1 MNLIDEAEIMML
13 HQFKKSTKLIGLIRS
28 LVAPLEEIDQLL
40 QRMHH
45 GRYIDEATDGRLD
58 ILGRIVGQPR
68 NGMDDDDYRAW
79 IKVAIRLNIGSGT
92 IADLLAILSILYD
105 KSPDVELQERPPNNV
120 VFSFFTLPH
129 APLKA
134 LFAILSS
141 ACPVS
146 TKCSFIRADVGANR
160 ANLRPTGLNTAK
172 ARQIF
177 RFDLS
182 PFNEA
187 FFADFFKEYQ

>member
-1 MNLIDEAEIMML
+1 MNLIDEAESLML
-13 HQFKKSTKLIGLIRS
+13 HQFRNSTKLIGLIRS
-28 LVAPLEEIDQLL
+28 LVAPLGEVDQLL
-40 QRMHH
+40 QSMHH
-45 GRYIDEATDGRLD
+45 GRYIDEAASHRLD

-79 IKVAIRLNIGSGT
+79 IKVAIKLNIGSGT
-92 IADLLAILSILYD
+92 IADLLAILSILYG
-105 KSPDVELQERPPNNV
+105 KNPEVELQERPPNNI
-120 VFSFFTLPH
+120 VFSFFSLPH

-146 TKCSFIRADVGANR
+146 TKCSFIRADVGASAASIR
-160 ANLRPTGLNTAK
+160 LAGLEPHKAK
-172 ARQIF
+172 QIF

-182 PFNEA
+182 PFPEA
-187 FFADFFKEYQ
+187 FFADFFKEY

>member
-1 MNLIDEAEIMML
+1 MNLIDEAESLML
-13 HQFKKSTKLIGLIRS
+13 HQFRNSTKLIGLIRS
-28 LVAPLEEIDQLL
+28 LVAPLEEVDQLI
-40 QRMHH
+40 QSMHQ
-45 GRYIDEATDGRLD
+45 GRYINDATAHRLD

-79 IKVAIRLNIGSGT
+79 IKVAIKLNIGSGN
-92 IADLLAILSILYD
+92 IADLLAILSILYG
-105 KSPDVELQERPPNNV
+105 KNPDVELQERPPNNL
-120 VFSFFTLPH
+120 VFSFFSLPH

-146 TKCSFIRADVGANR
+146 TKCSFIRADVGASAASIR
-160 ANLRPTGLNTAK
+160 LAGLEPHKAK
-172 ARQIF
+172 QIF

-182 PFNEA
+182 PFPES
-187 FFADFFKEYQ
+187 FFADFFKEY